1 MTYFF
6 APVARTFAIASL
18 TGAALLAGSVAPTW
32 AQTADSKD
40 SKTPPAAAAATST
53 KPETVEQRIVTLK
66 TALKITPDQ
75 EPKWTAV
82 AQAMRDSSVQ
92 MEKLVATKRAIPP
105 EKTTAVD
112 DLKTY
117 QEFTEVR
124 LDGPE
129 EGELEPSSRST
140 TRCRPSRRRTPT
152 WCSRSTARRS
162 PRRRA
167 RRSIMTSSKRIGLAA
182 SLVLGML
189 SVAAMTA
196 PASAAWWGNG
206 QWNPDNRWND
216 NRNNNRTTTTGTTG
230 TTATT
235 TASRRPSTRRRT
247 TTATSRR
254 RSSTTT
260 RPASRS
266 ASSSGRKRET
276 AGSDAR
282 RFFVLRPATESCQ
295 DCGRCAL

>member
-40 SKTPPAAAAATST
+40 NKAPPAAAAATSV

-66 TALKITPDQ
+66 AALKITPDQ

-124 LDGPE
+124 LDG
-129 EGELEPSSRST
+129 LKKVNST
-140 TRCRPSRRRTPT
+140 F
-152 WCSRSTARRS
+152 
-162 PRRRA
+162 
-167 RRSIMTSSKRIGLAA
+167 K
-182 SLVLGML
+182 SLYD
-189 SVAAMTA
+189 AMTA
-196 PASAAWWGNG
+196 EQKKNADMVFEKYG
-206 QWNPDNRWND
+206 
-216 NRNNNRTTTTGTTG
+216 
-230 TTATT
+230 
-235 TASRRPSTRRRT
+235 PS
-247 TTATSRR
+247 
-254 RSSTTT
+254 
-260 RPASRS
+260 
-266 ASSSGRKRET
+266 K
-276 AGSDAR
+276 
-282 RFFVLRPATESCQ
+282 PATQ
-295 DCGRCAL
+295 G